1 MHYDIAEKVLIEKCR
16 ETILKQLLGI
26 PASMSVLIEDV
37 PQETVSVRRSDFP
50 IRIYDEHGQPSI
62 VLLELKSKWESDV
75 GLQILD
81 YRVRYKQKYKMPVL
95 SFILLLTPSESAI
108 DHYED
113 EEVRFTYRLVKIYEI
128 DASRVMADNLTC
140 LMPFIPL
147 MKDGKRYILQAED
160 GICGSDI
167 HQIDKAD
174 MITIMAILSGLVS
187 RELPGEILSRRRN
200 LMIESVAY
208 EILKE
213 EGYRNGWEKG
223 LERGLEKGIEKG
235 MEQGIEQGLEQ
246 GIEQG
251 IEKGLERSIRKMMLK
266 GFKPQEIAEILD
278 VAIGKVLKIT
288 DFSTSADT

>member
-16 ETILKQLLGI
+16 ETILRDLLGI
-26 PASMSVLIEDV
+26 PVSMSVLIEDL

-50 IRIYDEHGQPSI
+50 IRVYDDRGQPSI
-62 VLLELKSKWESDV
+62 VLLELKSKWEATV
-75 GLQILD
+75 GLQVLE
-81 YRVRYKQKYKMPVL
+81 YRVRYKLKYKWPVH
-95 SFILLLTPSESAI
+95 SFVLLLTPSETVT
-108 DHYED
+108 DCYED

-128 DASRVMADNLTC
+128 EASKVMDGSITC

-147 MKDGKRYILQAED
+147 MKDGKRYIMEAED
-160 GICGSDI
+160 RICRSDI
-167 HQIDKAD
+167 HQQDKAD
-174 MITIMAILSGLVS
+174 MITIMAILSGMVS
-187 RELPGEILSRRRN
+187 QELPGEIISRRRN

-208 EILKE
+208 DILKQ
-213 EGYRNGWEKG
+213 EGYRDGWEKGLERG

-235 MEQGIEQGLEQ
+235 LEKGIEQ

-278 VAIGKVLKIT
+278 VEIGKVLKVT
-288 DFSTSADT
+288 DFAGSSDT